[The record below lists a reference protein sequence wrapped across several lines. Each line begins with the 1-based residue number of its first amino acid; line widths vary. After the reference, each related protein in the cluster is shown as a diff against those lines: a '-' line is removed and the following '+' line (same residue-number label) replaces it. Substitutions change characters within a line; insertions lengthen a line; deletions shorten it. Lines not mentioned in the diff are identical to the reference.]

1 MRKFKLDKKGI
12 IAVLSVVLA
21 ILLSVA
27 AFKNQPKNITYDDY
41 EKLLDAGLIGS
52 AVLEDGKITLTS
64 RGGAKYVIVKDAV
77 DITTLAKKII
87 VEVDNSSGA
96 ASGFLSGFLILIA
109 LLSGV
114 LFYKKFKKGRAQS
127 QPNQAGESVTADIGG
142 MLASGAI
149 FPAISNVRFSDVAGI
164 RDVKFELSEI
174 VDFLKNPAKYK
185 KFGIKM
191 PKGVLMIGPPGV
203 GKTLVAKAV
212 AGEANVPF
220 FYQSGASFVQIYVGM
235 GAKRVRELFLKAKA
249 YAPSIIFID
258 EIDAVGKVR
267 GGNRNDEREA
277 TLNQLLTEM
286 DGFEDNSGVIV
297 IAATNR
303 IEMIDEALLR
313 SGRFDRRIFLS
324 MPDFADRV
332 EILKTYLSG
341 KNTDVDIDEI
351 AKISVGFSGAA
362 LATLV
367 NEAAIHALRKNKEA
381 IELSD
386 FESVLNNVLL
396 GKKRT
401 LSFNEEEKKIQ
412 ALYQGAKALTA
423 YWFGIE
429 FEKIS
434 LLQDGFTTAE
444 RELESASSMLSRI
457 KVYLAGMAALK
468 ILKNELFSNSGTD
481 LAKAKDIA
489 DEMAFNYGM
498 GDNFIATQTD
508 SEEILR
514 NAYAEVSAFL
524 QGMKTQL
531 EQIAEYIADNE
542 NIDKKTLENIVK
554 NHYEKEKYEG

>member
-52 AVLEDGKITLTS
+52 AVLEDGKIMLTS

-96 ASGFLSGFLILIA
+96 ASGFLSGFFILIA

-114 LFYKKFKKGRAQS
+114 LFYKKFKKGCAPS

-142 MLASGAI
+142 MLASGAV

-164 RDVKFELSEI
+164 GDVKFELSEI

-367 NEAAIHALRKNKEA
+367 NEAAIHALRKSKET

-386 FESVLNNVLL
+386 FENVLNNVLL